1 MDKLKNK
8 VALITGGASG
18 IGEAVTRRFAAEGA
32 KVVIADLDINKGNQI
47 IDSIKQDGYE
57 GIALEV
63 NVAEKSSVDHAVNS
77 ALEAFDTIDI
87 LFNGAGIHD
96 GYKNALETDEN
107 MFDKL
112 MAVNVKGPYLFAN
125 AVLPIF
131 LKNGAGS
138 IINVGS
144 QGSKMAGVG
153 GNTYVT
159 SKHAIA
165 GFTKQLA
172 FDFGDKGI
180 RANLLSP
187 GFINTP
193 MTDNIEDPRIKN
205 IPSQRQGEPEELAS
219 AALFLA
225 SDEASYVQGAELNV
239 DGGWTVGR

>member
-1 MDKLKNK
+1 M
-8 VALITGGASG
+8 
-18 IGEAVTRRFAAEGA
+18 
-32 KVVIADLDINKGNQI
+32 
-47 IDSIKQDGYE
+47 
-57 GIALEV
+57 
-63 NVAEKSSVDHAVNS
+63 NS
-77 ALEAFDTIDI
+77 TLEAFDTIDI

-112 MAVNVKGPYLFAN
+112 MVVNVKGPYLFAN

-205 IPSQRQGEPEELAS
+205 IPSKREGEPEELAA

-225 SDEASYVQGAELNV
+225 SDEASYVQGADLNV